1 MTRVTRVKDRAE
13 IELRYWAENEA
24 ELALSVKEAAIN
36 RQLYVIR

>member
-1 MTRVTRVKDRAE
+1 MTRVTKMKDRAE

-24 ELALSVKEAAIN
+24 ELALEAKETAIN

>member
-13 IELRYWAENEA
+13 IELRYWGEYEA
-24 ELALSVKEAAIN
+24 EAAREAKEAAIN

>member
-1 MTRVTRVKDRAE
+1 MTRVKRMRDRAE

-24 ELALSVKEAAIN
+24 ELALAAKEAAIN